1 MNQPHGGRT
10 DPITE
15 LADACSARRRPDR
28 FHARAVLLA
37 LGQRVLAGDLQA
49 VASLGS
55 RVKEVTAA
63 RRESWEAA
71 VREELLLACTEHVR
85 SVDPRFLRRPDYD
98 LQYVLGAREDLQAR
112 LEAAEALGIEPPEG
126 LVDRVV
132 AADRLLEPL
141 LGERPSPQVPPEGRS
156 KGAADRWAGS

>member
-1 MNQPHGGRT
+1 MNQPHGSPA
-10 DPITE
+10 DPIAE
-15 LADACSARRRPDR
+15 LAAACSARGRPDR

-37 LGQRVLAGDLQA
+37 LGHRALAGDQQA
-49 VASLGS
+49 VASLVS

-63 RRESWEAA
+63 RRDTWEAA

-112 LEAAEALGIEPPEG
+112 LEASEALGIEPPDG

-141 LGERPSPQVPPEGRS
+141 LGERPSPQGSPEGRS
-156 KGAADRWAGS
+156 KGATDRGARS